1 MSSFSYAALDG
12 GKPVSGR
19 LEAPSAEAAKAALSA
34 KGLFVTSVK
43 PEASFFQ
50 RDFRLT
56 KRLKLVDQA
65 WLARQLSVLS
75 DAGLGL
81 PAALGLLARQRKG
94 KAVGNLAEQ
103 MRTELLAGRSP
114 SAVATAHQDELGS
127 LFASMV
133 AAGEQSGVLPVTLN
147 QLAGLLETRASLR
160 KKTRAALT
168 YPAAVIVVTA
178 VLALV
183 ILLVI
188 VPIFGKMFAQFG
200 AKLPGPTLLLV
211 NVSHLFVDHWYALPI
226 LLAVLGGLVW
236 WGRRQ
241 EKVTYFI
248 SAWSFKFPIVGHLLS
263 KSALARVASTIST
276 MMGSGT
282 DVLTVLAYA
291 AQATQNK
298 VWSTTLTRVPDLLR
312 SGRSFSDS
320 VAQAARET
328 PGTDSNFDVLAQMVE
343 VGERSGAT
351 PAVLGRLAKSLTEE
365 VEAGLST
372 LESSLEPLLIVIVG
386 AVVGTMIVAL
396 YLPIFHIIT
405 VLGNQTPQGS

>member
-12 GKPVSGR
+12 GKPVNGR
-19 LEAPSAEAAKAALSA
+19 LEAPSAEAAKAALAA

-56 KRLKLVDQA
+56 SFFQRDFRLTKRLKLADQA
-65 WLARQLSVLS
+65 WLARQLSVLA

-81 PAALGLLARQRKG
+81 PAALGLLARQKKG
-94 KAVGNLAEQ
+94 KAVGALAEQ

-114 SAVATAHQDELGS
+114 SAVTAAHQDELGS

-183 ILLVI
+183 ILFVI

-211 NVSHLFVDHWYALPI
+211 NVSCSW
-226 LLAVLGGLVW
+226 
-236 WGRRQ
+236 
-241 EKVTYFI
+241 
-248 SAWSFKFPIVGHLLS
+248 
-263 KSALARVASTIST
+263 
-276 MMGSGT
+276 
-282 DVLTVLAYA
+282 
-291 AQATQNK
+291 
-298 VWSTTLTRVPDLLR
+298 
-312 SGRSFSDS
+312 
-320 VAQAARET
+320 
-328 PGTDSNFDVLAQMVE
+328 
-343 VGERSGAT
+343 
-351 PAVLGRLAKSLTEE
+351 
-365 VEAGLST
+365 
-372 LESSLEPLLIVIVG
+372 
-386 AVVGTMIVAL
+386 
-396 YLPIFHIIT
+396 
-405 VLGNQTPQGS
+405 

>member
-19 LEAPSAEAAKAALSA
+19 LEAPSAEAAKAALAA

-43 PEASFFQ
+43 PEARLFQ
-50 RDFRLT
+50 HDLRLS
-56 KRLKLVDQA
+56 KRLKLADQA
-65 WLARQLSVLS
+65 WLARQLAVLS
-75 DAGLGL
+75 EAGLGL
-81 PAALGLLARQRKG
+81 PAALGLLARQKKG
-94 KAVGNLAEQ
+94 KAVGALAEQ
-103 MRTELLAGRSP
+103 MREELLAGRSP
-114 SAVATAHQDELGS
+114 SAVTAAHQDELS
-127 LFASMV
+127 PLFASMV

-147 QLAGLLETRASLR
+147 QLAGLLETRVSLK

-168 YPAAVIVVTA
+168 YPSAVIVVTA
-178 VLALV
+178 VLAVV
-183 ILLVI
+183 ILFVI
-188 VPIFGKMFAQFG
+188 VPIFGKMFSQFG
-200 AKLPGPTLLLV
+200 AKLPGPTLALV
-211 NVSHLFVDHWYALPI
+211 DVSHFFVGHWYALPVI
-226 LLAVLGGLVW
+226 LAALGGLAW

-241 EKVTYFI
+241 EQVAYKV
-248 SAWSFKFPIVGHLLS
+248 SAWSFKFPIVGSLLS
-263 KSALARVASTIST
+263 KASLARVASTIST

-291 AQATQNK
+291 AQATSNK
-298 VWSTTLTRVPDLLR
+298 VWSATLTRVPDLLR

-320 VAQAARET
+320 VAQAAQET
-328 PGTDSNFDVLAQMVE
+328 PGTDSNFEVLAQMVE

-372 LESSLEPLLIVIVG
+372 LESSLEPLLIVVVG

>member
-1 MSSFSYAALDG
+1 MSTFSYAALDG
-12 GKPVSGR
+12 GKPVSGS
-19 LEAPSAEAAKAALSA
+19 LEAPSAEAAKAALVA

-43 PEASFFQ
+43 AETGFFQ
-50 RDFRLT
+50 RDFRFT
-56 KRLKLVDQA
+56 KRLKLADQA
-65 WLARQLSVLS
+65 WLARQLSVLA

-81 PAALGLLARQRKG
+81 PAALGLLSRQKKG
-94 KAVGNLAEQ
+94 KAVGALAEQ

-114 SAVATAHQDELGS
+114 SAVTASHQDELGP

-178 VLALV
+178 ALALV
-183 ILLVI
+183 ILFVI

-211 NVSHLFVDHWYALPI
+211 NVSHFFLGHWYALPI
-226 LLAVLGGLVW
+226 LLAALGGLAW
-236 WGRRQ
+236 WGHRQ
-241 EKVTYFI
+241 EKVAYLV
-248 SAWSFKFPIVGHLLS
+248 SSWSFKFPIVGHLLS

-291 AQATQNK
+291 AQATQNR
-298 VWSTTLTRVPDLLR
+298 VWSTVLTSVPDLLR

-320 VAQAARET
+320 VAQAAQET
-328 PGTDSNFDVLAQMVE
+328 PGTDSNFDVLARMGE
-343 VGERSGAT
+343 DGVGAGAT
-351 PAVLGRLAKSLTEE
+351 PAEHGRRARSQSADVYT
-365 VEAGLST
+365 GLST
-372 LESSLEPLLIVIVG
+372 LESSLEPLLIVVVG

>member
-1 MSSFSYAALDG
+1 MSTFSYAALDG
-12 GKPVSGR
+12 GKPVNGS
-19 LEAPSAEAAKAALSA
+19 LEAPSAETARAALAA
-34 KGLFVTSVK
+34 KGLFVTSIK
-43 PEASFFQ
+43 AETGFFQ
-50 RDFRLT
+50 RDFRFT
-56 KRLKLVDQA
+56 KRLKLADQA
-65 WLARQLSVLS
+65 WLARQLSVLA

-81 PAALGLLARQRKG
+81 PAALGLLSRQKKG
-94 KAVGNLAEQ
+94 KVVGNLAEQ

-114 SAVATAHQDELGS
+114 SAVTASHQDELGP

-147 QLAGLLETRASLR
+147 QLAELLETRASLR

-168 YPAAVIVVTA
+168 YPSAVIVVTA

-200 AKLPGPTLLLV
+200 ANLPGPTLLLV
-211 NVSHLFVDHWYALPI
+211 NVSHFFLGHWYALII
-226 LLAVLGGLVW
+226 LFAALGGLVL

-241 EKVTYFI
+241 EKVAYLV
-248 SAWSFKFPIVGHLLS
+248 SSWSFKFPIVGHLLS

-291 AQATQNK
+291 AQATQNR
-298 VWSTTLTRVPDLLR
+298 VWSTVLTSVPDLLR

-320 VAQAARET
+320 VAQAAQET
-328 PGTDSNFDVLAQMVE
+328 PGTDSNFEVLAQMVE

-365 VEAGLST
+365 VETGLST

-386 AVVGTMIVAL
+386 AVVGTMIIAL

-405 VLGNQTPQGS
+405 VLGNQTPQGG